1 MKRRA
6 KKHMKIVRLALTGA
20 QQKQL
25 LAETGKQSEW
35 IELSVVVGRVPTRLY
50 EQVADGALMCW

>member
-1 MKRRA
+1 
-6 KKHMKIVRLALTGA
+6 MKIVRLALTGA